1 MVVDA
6 LLLWLV
12 VYVGILAATG
22 FILFVVRGF
31 SGRRWSS
38 WTLLRTASTIAFV
51 SAFALWLVVVLAD

>member
-12 VYVGILAATG
+12 VYVGILAAAG

-31 SGRRWSS
+31 SGRHWSS
-38 WTLLRTASTIAFV
+38 WALLRTASTIAFA
-51 SAFALWLVVVLAD
+51 SAFVLWLAVVLAD